1 MLWNWRYLRKSGCP
15 LRWNICHL
23 WREKFVPATGFNLA
37 ATRCLFPRFAS
48 KARVCIVRKANL
60 LIYHPAPFPPP
71 PSFLLPPASGGRWW
85 RKVAQLVNWSL
96 SVVNPSTNINPSKLN
111 FETLLFSF
119 KNKAIMWRLSMVNSC
134 SHCSVVNFGLNIISY
149 CTVNFSDQS

>member
-60 LIYHPAPFPPP
+60 LIYHPAPS
-71 PSFLLPPASGGRWW
+71 PSSPSYYRPLQVAGGGARWHS
-85 RKVAQLVNWSL
+85 WSTGHCQWSTCTNL
-96 SVVNPSTNINPSKLN
+96 NPLKLN
-111 FETLLFSF
+111 FKT
-119 KNKAIMWRLSMVNSC
+119 
-134 SHCSVVNFGLNIISY
+134 
-149 CTVNFSDQS
+149 